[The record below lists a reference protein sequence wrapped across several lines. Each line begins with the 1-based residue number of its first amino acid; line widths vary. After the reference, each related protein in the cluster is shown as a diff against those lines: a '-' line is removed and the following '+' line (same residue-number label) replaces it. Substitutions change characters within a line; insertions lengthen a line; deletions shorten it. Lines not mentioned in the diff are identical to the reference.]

1 MFVRSALMDLS
12 HDLLTAKIK
21 WQIEK
26 VKIYRISRVSQM
38 LLSITVYVYHVTHVL
53 RVHLHS
59 VINWMPRKYLIK
71 MTQYLKIKWLQHC
84 DVSTYLYG
92 VVDCVI
98 L

>member
-26 VKIYRISRVSQM
+26 VKVYRINRVSQI
-38 LLSITVYVYHVTHVL
+38 LLSITVYFYHVTHVF
-53 RVHLHS
+53 RVYLHS
-59 VINWMPRKYLIK
+59 VIDWMPRKFLIK
-71 MTQYLKIKWLQHC
+71 MAQYLKVKWFQHW

>member
-1 MFVRSALMDLS
+1 MDLS

-38 LLSITVYVYHVTHVL
+38 LLSITVYVYHVMHVL

-59 VINWMPRKYLIK
+59 VIN
-71 MTQYLKIKWLQHC
+71 
-84 DVSTYLYG
+84 
-92 VVDCVI
+92 
-98 L
+98 